1 MKNLALVLALTFSTL
16 VISQNFEVPKN
27 YTFKVEKDYA
37 KYEKDIIKC
46 INWLEN
52 TPINQDTEKRK
63 EANAFLMQWLT
74 GAPNVSINLAPYVVD
89 LTEKNPDLMMLFL
102 GGWTKYALQNPKDKS
117 TFNGN
122 LAGVKNL
129 MTFYSNNE
137 KTEIKK
143 DKNIE
148 KLLKLTETD
157 LKKWLETKLIN

>member
-1 MKNLALVLALTFSTL
+1 M
-16 VISQNFEVPKN
+16 
-27 YTFKVEKDYA
+27 
-37 KYEKDIIKC
+37 
-46 INWLEN
+46 
-52 TPINQDTEKRK
+52 
-63 EANAFLMQWLT
+63 
-74 GAPNVSINLAPYVVD
+74 VD

-157 LKKWLETKLIN
+157 LKKWLETKLVN